1 MTDVLLALLIIV
13 FGSHAKDPEL
23 MWAAQTRAN
32 YMAATQVCSHH
43 GYHAYNL
50 VIQSGQRFTGGGE
63 VVACNNYPNS
73 ADVAVRGWLA
83 SPEHRELL
91 LQPNLT
97 QIGIG
102 TAVGKNGI
110 CYWSVVVTD

>member
-1 MTDVLLALLIIV
+1 MTDILLALLIIV

-23 MWAAQTRAN
+23 MWAAQSRAN
-32 YMAATQVCSHH
+32 YMAVTQQCSHN

-50 VIQSGQRFTGGGE
+50 VLQSGQQFTDGGE

-73 ADVAVRGWLA
+73 ADAAVRGWYS
-83 SPEHRELL
+83 SPAHAELL
-91 LQPNLT
+91 YQPNLT

-102 TAVGKNGI
+102 YAVGKNGMR
-110 CYWSVVVTD
+110 YWSVVVTD